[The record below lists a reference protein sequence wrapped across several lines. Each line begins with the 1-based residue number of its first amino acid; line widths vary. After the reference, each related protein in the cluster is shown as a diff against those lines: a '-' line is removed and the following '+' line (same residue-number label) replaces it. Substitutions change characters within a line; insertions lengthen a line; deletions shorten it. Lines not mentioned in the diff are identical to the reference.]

1 MKNDLSAVGG
11 ALKLRRRSR
20 EEESKRERERKR
32 ESAPELGSMESW
44 QEVGAHTGMAHIFVD
59 S

>member
-11 ALKLRRRSR
+11 ALELWRWSQ
-20 EEESKRERERKR
+20 EEGNAWG
-32 ESAPELGSMESW
+32 SAPELSSTGSW